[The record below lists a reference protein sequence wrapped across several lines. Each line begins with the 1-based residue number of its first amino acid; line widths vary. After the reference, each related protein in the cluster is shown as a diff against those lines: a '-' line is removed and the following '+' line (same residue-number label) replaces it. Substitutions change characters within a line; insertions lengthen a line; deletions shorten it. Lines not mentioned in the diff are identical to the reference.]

1 MAVPCWPVVA
11 PVDVTSL
18 PSATS
23 SPIAADQTLPDPTQE
38 GAYRFP
44 KHNRLLCSK
53 DFRFVYDN
61 GKRIATPLF
70 AGFFFCRKDSEGP
83 RIGFTVPRALGNA
96 VIRNRLRRR
105 FREAVRLRLGQLRSD
120 QLNPPWSVVI
130 NPRRAAIEC
139 PFQELEREIS
149 RLFQWCSKQDCVQP

>member
-1 MAVPCWPVVA
+1 MDAPCWPAVV

-23 SPIAADQTLPDPTQE
+23 SPVVADQALPDPTHE

-44 KHNRLLCSK
+44 KHNRLLHSK

-61 GKRIATPLF
+61 GKRMANPLF
-70 AGFFFCRKDSEGP
+70 AGFCLCREDVCGP
-83 RIGFTVPRALGNA
+83 RVGFTVPRALGNA
-96 VIRNRLRRR
+96 VVRNRLRRR
-105 FREAVRLRLGQLRSD
+105 FREAVRLRLANLDAS
-120 QLNPPWSVVI
+120 WSIVI

-139 PFQELEREIS
+139 PFAELEREIS
-149 RLFQWCSKQDCVQP
+149 RLFQWCSKQGCAQP